1 MGRERSKVSSSDL
14 TRWSGLAAM
23 LAGVAFL
30 MDTWFALTMP
40 EAAWTNVAF
49 LVALLLMLVG
59 LLRLHALQKDHYGRI
74 GRVGFWSVV
83 VGSLAH
89 VLALIVFMLGSEALV
104 FWLAVPGYYVAIPVG
119 LMLYGIATLQARVLP
134 RWCGLGLII
143 IPPITIF
150 LGDSGGILFA
160 LLWLALG
167 YVLWSWKGTAAGQ
180 PSRVS

>member
-1 MGRERSKVSSSDL
+1 
-14 TRWSGLAAM
+14 M

-30 MDTWFALTMP
+30 VDTLFGFTMQ
-40 EAAWTNVAF
+40 EVAWTNVAF
-49 LVALLLMLVG
+49 LIALLLMLVG

-74 GRVGFWSVV
+74 GRVGFWTVV
-83 VGSLAH
+83 VGSLAQ
-89 VLALIVFMLGSEALV
+89 VLNLIVFMLGSEALV
-104 FWLAVPGYYVAIPVG
+104 FWLAFPGYYVAVPIG

-143 IPPITIF
+143 IPPITVF
-150 LGDSGGILFA
+150 LGTSGWILFA